1 MVDTNNINITV
12 SLSDDTLEKLA
23 AIFSQANENSAK
35 VIDAPKGLETWNPN
49 KPVTGYVTHGAM
61 RKASV
66 GREVVVEQEPVQ
78 AQETGVDLDEG
89 QCGLVFDDPAM
100 GETRK
105 SKAKRIDNKKNHR
118 IGEDYWCRKPQ
129 DHTGKHV
136 EGFMPKAFQNVEAP
150 AQDAEPVE
158 PVEPAEPT
166 EQSNGLERLDGYEN
180 DSKCGWWQEG
190 NKARFCELEP
200 EHSMGR
206 FMPNNNHAWQNPA
219 PVMQVSPEWSPKER
233 VWRSG
238 E

>member
-23 AIFSQANENSAK
+23 AIFSQAVTPYKNEKLAWDPNHPGAK
-35 VIDAPKGLETWNPN
+35 VIE
-49 KPVTGYVTHGAM
+49 KPV
-61 RKASV
+61 S
-66 GREVVVEQEPVQ
+66 REVVVEQEPVQ

-89 QCGLVFDDPAM
+89 QCGLVFDDPAT

-166 EQSNGLERLDGYEN
+166 EQSDGLERLDGYEN

-206 FMPNNNHAWQNPA
+206 FMPNNNHVWQNPA
-219 PVMQVSPEWSPKER
+219 PVMQVSAIWSPKER

>member
-23 AIFSQANENSAK
+23 AIFSQANENSAWDPNPK
-35 VIDAPKGLETWNPN
+35 VIE
-49 KPVTGYVTHGAM
+49 KPV
-61 RKASV
+61 S
-66 GREVVVEQEPVQ
+66 REVVVEQEPVQ

-89 QCGLVFDDPAM
+89 QCGLVFDDPAT

-238 E
+238 D

>member
-23 AIFSQANENSAK
+23 AIFSQAVTPYKNEKLAWDPNHPGAK
-35 VIDAPKGLETWNPN
+35 VIE
-49 KPVTGYVTHGAM
+49 KPV
-61 RKASV
+61 S
-66 GREVVVEQEPVQ
+66 REAVVEQEPVQ

-89 QCGLVFDDPAM
+89 QCGLVFDDPAT

-166 EQSNGLERLDGYEN
+166 EQSDGLERLDGYEN

-219 PVMQVSPEWSPKER
+219 PVMQVSATWSAKER

>member
-23 AIFSQANENSAK
+23 AIFSQANENSAWDPNPK
-35 VIDAPKGLETWNPN
+35 VIE
-49 KPVTGYVTHGAM
+49 KPV
-61 RKASV
+61 S
-66 GREVVVEQEPVQ
+66 REVVVEQEPVQ

-89 QCGLVFDDPAM
+89 QCGLVFDDPAT

-158 PVEPAEPT
+158 PAEPT
-166 EQSNGLERLDGYEN
+166 EQSDSLERLDGYEN

-206 FMPNNNHAWQNPA
+206 FMPNNNHVWQNPA
-219 PVMQVSPEWSPKER
+219 PVMQVSATWSAKER

-238 E
+238 D

>member
-1 MVDTNNINITV
+1 VVDTNNINIIV

-23 AIFSQANENSAK
+23 AIFSQANENSAWDPNPK
-35 VIDAPKGLETWNPN
+35 VIE
-49 KPVTGYVTHGAM
+49 KPV
-61 RKASV
+61 S
-66 GREVVVEQEPVQ
+66 REVVVEQEPVQ

-89 QCGLVFDDPAM
+89 QCGLVFDDPAT

-166 EQSNGLERLDGYEN
+166 EQSDSLERLDGYEN

-206 FMPNNNHAWQNPA
+206 FMPNNNHVWQNPA
-219 PVMQVSPEWSPKER
+219 PVMQVSATWSAKER

-238 E
+238 D

>member
-1 MVDTNNINITV
+1 MVDTNNINIIV

-23 AIFSQANENSAK
+23 AIFSQANENSAWDPNPK
-35 VIDAPKGLETWNPN
+35 VIE
-49 KPVTGYVTHGAM
+49 KPV
-61 RKASV
+61 S
-66 GREVVVEQEPVQ
+66 REVVVEQEPVQ

-89 QCGLVFDDPAM
+89 QCGLVFDDPAT

-166 EQSNGLERLDGYEN
+166 EQSDSLERLDGYEN

-206 FMPNNNHAWQNPA
+206 FMPNNNHVWQNPA
-219 PVMQVSPEWSPKER
+219 PVMQVSATWSAKER

-238 E
+238 D

>member
-1 MVDTNNINITV
+1 VVDTNNINITV

-23 AIFSQANENSAK
+23 AIFSQAVTPYKNEKLAWDPNHPGAK
-35 VIDAPKGLETWNPN
+35 VIE
-49 KPVTGYVTHGAM
+49 KPV
-61 RKASV
+61 S
-66 GREVVVEQEPVQ
+66 REVVVEQEPVQ

-89 QCGLVFDDPAM
+89 QCGLVFDDPAT

-166 EQSNGLERLDGYEN
+166 EQSDGLERLDGYEN

-219 PVMQVSPEWSPKER
+219 PVMQVSATWSAKER

>member
-1 MVDTNNINITV
+1 MVDTNNINIIV

-23 AIFSQANENSAK
+23 AIFSQANENSAWDPNPK
-35 VIDAPKGLETWNPN
+35 VIE
-49 KPVTGYVTHGAM
+49 KPV
-61 RKASV
+61 S
-66 GREVVVEQEPVQ
+66 REVVVEQEPVQ

-89 QCGLVFDDPAM
+89 QCGLVFDDPAT

-158 PVEPAEPT
+158 PAEPT
-166 EQSNGLERLDGYEN
+166 EQSDGLERLDGYEN

-206 FMPNNNHAWQNPA
+206 FMPNNNHVWQNPA
-219 PVMQVSPEWSPKER
+219 PVMQVSATWSAKER

-238 E
+238 D

>member
-1 MVDTNNINITV
+1 MVDTNNINIIV

-23 AIFSQANENSAK
+23 AIFSQANENSAWDPNPK
-35 VIDAPKGLETWNPN
+35 VIE
-49 KPVTGYVTHGAM
+49 KPV
-61 RKASV
+61 S
-66 GREVVVEQEPVQ
+66 REVVVEQEPVQ

-89 QCGLVFDDPAM
+89 QCGLVFDDPAT

-166 EQSNGLERLDGYEN
+166 EQSDGLERLDGYEN

-206 FMPNNNHAWQNPA
+206 FMPNNNHVWQNPA
-219 PVMQVSPEWSPKER
+219 PVMQVSATWSAKER

-238 E
+238 D

>member
-23 AIFSQANENSAK
+23 AIFSQANENSAWDPNPK
-35 VIDAPKGLETWNPN
+35 VIE
-49 KPVTGYVTHGAM
+49 KPV
-61 RKASV
+61 S
-66 GREVVVEQEPVQ
+66 REVVVEQEPVQ

-89 QCGLVFDDPAM
+89 QCGLVFDDPAT

-158 PVEPAEPT
+158 PAEPT
-166 EQSNGLERLDGYEN
+166 EQSDGLERLDGYEN

-206 FMPNNNHAWQNPA
+206 FMPNNNHVWQNPA

>member
-23 AIFSQANENSAK
+23 AIFSQANENSAWDPNPK
-35 VIDAPKGLETWNPN
+35 VIE
-49 KPVTGYVTHGAM
+49 KPV
-61 RKASV
+61 S
-66 GREVVVEQEPVQ
+66 REVVVEQEPVQ

-89 QCGLVFDDPAM
+89 QCGLVFDDPAT

-206 FMPNNNHAWQNPA
+206 FMPNNNHVWQNPA
-219 PVMQVSPEWSPKER
+219 PIMQVSPEWSPKER

-238 E
+238 D

>member
-1 MVDTNNINITV
+1 VVDTNNINIIV

-23 AIFSQANENSAK
+23 AIFSQANENSAWDPNPK
-35 VIDAPKGLETWNPN
+35 VIE
-49 KPVTGYVTHGAM
+49 KPV
-61 RKASV
+61 S
-66 GREVVVEQEPVQ
+66 REVVVEQEPVQ

-89 QCGLVFDDPAM
+89 QCGLVFDDPAT

-166 EQSNGLERLDGYEN
+166 EQSDGLERLDGYEN

-206 FMPNNNHAWQNPA
+206 FMPNNNHVWQNPA
-219 PVMQVSPEWSPKER
+219 PVMQVSATWSAKER

-238 E
+238 D

>member
-23 AIFSQANENSAK
+23 AIFSQAVTPYKNEKLAWDPNHPGAK
-35 VIDAPKGLETWNPN
+35 VIE
-49 KPVTGYVTHGAM
+49 KP
-61 RKASV
+61 V

-89 QCGLVFDDPAM
+89 QCGLVFDDPAT

-136 EGFMPKAFQNVEAP
+136 EGFMPKAFQNVEEP

-158 PVEPAEPT
+158 PDERPMGRFMPEEPVEPDEPAE
-166 EQSNGLERLDGYEN
+166 QSDGLERLDGYEN
-180 DSKCGWWQEG
+180 DSKCGWWQDG
-190 NKARFCELEP
+190 NKAKFCEIEVGDGAP
-200 EHSMGR
+200 VHSGTCK
-206 FMPNNNHAWQNPA
+206 WQNPA
-219 PVMQVSPEWSPKER
+219 PVMQVSATWSPKER
-233 VWRSG
+233 LWRSG

>member
-1 MVDTNNINITV
+1 VVDTNNINITV

-23 AIFSQANENSAK
+23 AIFSQANENSAWDPNPK
-35 VIDAPKGLETWNPN
+35 VIE
-49 KPVTGYVTHGAM
+49 KPV
-61 RKASV
+61 S
-66 GREVVVEQEPVQ
+66 REVVVEQEPVQ

-89 QCGLVFDDPAM
+89 QCGLVFDDPAT

-166 EQSNGLERLDGYEN
+166 EQSDGLERLDGYEN

-206 FMPNNNHAWQNPA
+206 FMPNNNHVWQNPA
-219 PVMQVSPEWSPKER
+219 PVMQVSATWSAKER

>member
-1 MVDTNNINITV
+1 VVDTNNINITV

-23 AIFSQANENSAK
+23 AIFSQAVTPYKNEKLAWDPNHPGAK
-35 VIDAPKGLETWNPN
+35 VIE
-49 KPVTGYVTHGAM
+49 KPV
-61 RKASV
+61 S
-66 GREVVVEQEPVQ
+66 REVVVEQEPVQ

-89 QCGLVFDDPAM
+89 QCGLVFDYPAT

-166 EQSNGLERLDGYEN
+166 EQSDGLERLDGYEN

-219 PVMQVSPEWSPKER
+219 PVMQVSATWSAKER

>member
-1 MVDTNNINITV
+1 VVDTNNINITV

-23 AIFSQANENSAK
+23 AIFSQAVTPYKNEKLAWDPNHPGAK
-35 VIDAPKGLETWNPN
+35 VIE
-49 KPVTGYVTHGAM
+49 KPV
-61 RKASV
+61 S
-66 GREVVVEQEPVQ
+66 REVVVEQEPVQ

-89 QCGLVFDDPAM
+89 QCGLVFDDPAT

-166 EQSNGLERLDGYEN
+166 EQSDGLERLDGYEN

-206 FMPNNNHAWQNPA
+206 FMPNNNHVWQNPA
-219 PVMQVSPEWSPKER
+219 PVMQVSAIWSPKER

>member
-23 AIFSQANENSAK
+23 AIFSQANENSAWDPNPK
-35 VIDAPKGLETWNPN
+35 VIE
-49 KPVTGYVTHGAM
+49 KPV
-61 RKASV
+61 S
-66 GREVVVEQEPVQ
+66 REGVVEQEPVQ

-89 QCGLVFDDPAM
+89 QCGLVFDPVTN
-100 GETRK
+100 ETRK
-105 SKAKRIDNKKNHR
+105 SKAKRIDNKKNYR

-238 E
+238 D

>member
-23 AIFSQANENSAK
+23 AIFSQAVTPYKNEKLAWDPNPK
-35 VIDAPKGLETWNPN
+35 VIE
-49 KPVTGYVTHGAM
+49 KPV
-61 RKASV
+61 S
-66 GREVVVEQEPVQ
+66 REAVVEQEPVQ

-89 QCGLVFDDPAM
+89 QCGLVFDDPAT

-206 FMPNNNHAWQNPA
+206 FMPNNNHVWQNPA
-219 PVMQVSPEWSPKER
+219 PIMQVSPEWSPKER

-238 E
+238 D

>member
-23 AIFSQANENSAK
+23 AIFSQANENSAWDPNPK
-35 VIDAPKGLETWNPN
+35 VIE
-49 KPVTGYVTHGAM
+49 KPV
-61 RKASV
+61 S
-66 GREVVVEQEPVQ
+66 REVVVEQEPVQ

-89 QCGLVFDDPAM
+89 QCGLVFDDPAT

-136 EGFMPKAFQNVEAP
+136 EGFMAKAFQNVEAP

-206 FMPNNNHAWQNPA
+206 FMPNNNHVWQNPA
-219 PVMQVSPEWSPKER
+219 PIMQVSPEWSPKER

-238 E
+238 D

>member
-1 MVDTNNINITV
+1 MVDTNNINIIV

-23 AIFSQANENSAK
+23 AIFSQANENSAWDPNPK
-35 VIDAPKGLETWNPN
+35 VIE
-49 KPVTGYVTHGAM
+49 KPV
-61 RKASV
+61 S
-66 GREVVVEQEPVQ
+66 REVVVEQEPVQ

-89 QCGLVFDDPAM
+89 QCGLVFDDPAT

-158 PVEPAEPT
+158 PAEPT
-166 EQSNGLERLDGYEN
+166 EQSDGLERLDGYEN

-219 PVMQVSPEWSPKER
+219 PVMQVSATWSAKER

-238 E
+238 D

>member
-23 AIFSQANENSAK
+23 AIFSQANENSAWDPNPK
-35 VIDAPKGLETWNPN
+35 VIE
-49 KPVTGYVTHGAM
+49 KPV
-61 RKASV
+61 S
-66 GREVVVEQEPVQ
+66 REVVVEQEPVQ

-89 QCGLVFDDPAM
+89 QCGLVFDDPAT

-166 EQSNGLERLDGYEN
+166 EQSDGLERLDGYEN

-206 FMPNNNHAWQNPA
+206 FMPNNNHVWQNPA
-219 PVMQVSPEWSPKER
+219 PVMQVSATWSAKER

>member
-1 MVDTNNINITV
+1 MVDTNNINIPV

-23 AIFSQANENSAK
+23 AIFSQANENSAWDPNPK
-35 VIDAPKGLETWNPN
+35 VIE
-49 KPVTGYVTHGAM
+49 KPV
-61 RKASV
+61 S
-66 GREVVVEQEPVQ
+66 REVVVEQEPVQ

-89 QCGLVFDDPAM
+89 QCGLVFDDPAT

-136 EGFMPKAFQNVEAP
+136 EGFMPEAFQNVEAP

-206 FMPNNNHAWQNPA
+206 FMPNNNHVWQNPA
-219 PVMQVSPEWSPKER
+219 PVMQVSATWSAKER
-233 VWRSG
+233 VGRSG

>member
-23 AIFSQANENSAK
+23 AIFSQANENSAWDPNPK
-35 VIDAPKGLETWNPN
+35 VIE
-49 KPVTGYVTHGAM
+49 KPV
-61 RKASV
+61 S
-66 GREVVVEQEPVQ
+66 REVVVEQEPVQ

-89 QCGLVFDDPAM
+89 QCGLVFDDPAT

-166 EQSNGLERLDGYEN
+166 EQSDGLERLDGYEN

-206 FMPNNNHAWQNPA
+206 FMPNNNHVWQNPA
-219 PVMQVSPEWSPKER
+219 PVMQVSAIWSPKER

>member
-1 MVDTNNINITV
+1 VVDTNNINITV

-23 AIFSQANENSAK
+23 AIFSQANENSAWDPNPK
-35 VIDAPKGLETWNPN
+35 VIDSP
-49 KPVTGYVTHGAM
+49 THEAM

-89 QCGLVFDDPAM
+89 QCGLVFDDPAT

-158 PVEPAEPT
+158 PAEPT
-166 EQSNGLERLDGYEN
+166 EQSDGLERLDGYEN

-238 E
+238 D

>member
-1 MVDTNNINITV
+1 MVDTYNINITV

-23 AIFSQANENSAK
+23 AIFSQANENSAWDPNPK
-35 VIDAPKGLETWNPN
+35 VIE
-49 KPVTGYVTHGAM
+49 KPV
-61 RKASV
+61 S
-66 GREVVVEQEPVQ
+66 REAVVEQEPVQ
-78 AQETGVDLDEG
+78 AQETGVELDEG
-89 QCGLVFDDPAM
+89 QCGLVFDDPAT

-150 AQDAEPVE
+150 AQAAEPVEPVE

-238 E
+238 D

>member
-23 AIFSQANENSAK
+23 AIFSQAVTPYKNEKLAWDPNHPGAK
-35 VIDAPKGLETWNPN
+35 VIE
-49 KPVTGYVTHGAM
+49 KPV
-61 RKASV
+61 S
-66 GREVVVEQEPVQ
+66 REVVVEQEPVQ

-89 QCGLVFDDPAM
+89 QCGLVFDDPAT

-166 EQSNGLERLDGYEN
+166 EQSDGLERLDGYEN

-219 PVMQVSPEWSPKER
+219 PVMQVSATWSAKER

>member
-23 AIFSQANENSAK
+23 AIFSQAVTPYKNEKLAWDPNHPGAK
-35 VIDAPKGLETWNPN
+35 VIE
-49 KPVTGYVTHGAM
+49 KPV
-61 RKASV
+61 S
-66 GREVVVEQEPVQ
+66 REVVVEQEPVQ

-89 QCGLVFDDPAM
+89 QCGLVFDDPAT

-158 PVEPAEPT
+158 PAEPT
-166 EQSNGLERLDGYEN
+166 EQSDGLERLDGYEN

-206 FMPNNNHAWQNPA
+206 FMPNNNHVWQNPA
-219 PVMQVSPEWSPKER
+219 PVMQVSAIWSPKER

>member
-23 AIFSQANENSAK
+23 AIFSQANENSAWDPNPK
-35 VIDAPKGLETWNPN
+35 VIE
-49 KPVTGYVTHGAM
+49 KPV
-61 RKASV
+61 S
-66 GREVVVEQEPVQ
+66 REVVVEQEPVQ

-89 QCGLVFDDPAM
+89 QCGLVFDDPAT

-118 IGEDYWCRKPQ
+118 IGEDYWCRKPK

-158 PVEPAEPT
+158 PVEPVEPAEPT
-166 EQSNGLERLDGYEN
+166 EQSDGLERLDGYEN

-206 FMPNNNHAWQNPA
+206 FMPNNNHVWQNPA

-238 E
+238 D

>member
-23 AIFSQANENSAK
+23 AIFSQANENFAWDPNPK
-35 VIDAPKGLETWNPN
+35 VIDSP
-49 KPVTGYVTHGAM
+49 THEAM

-78 AQETGVDLDEG
+78 AQETGEDIYAG
-89 QCGLVFDDPAM
+89 QCGLVFELATQ
-100 GETRK
+100 ELRK

-118 IGEDYWCRKPQ
+118 IGEAYWCRKPK

-136 EGFMPKAFQNVEAP
+136 EGFPPENQSLAP
-150 AQDAEPVE
+150 AQATEEPVE
-158 PVEPAEPT
+158 PVEPDERPMGRFMPEEPVEPA
-166 EQSNGLERLDGYEN
+166 EQSTVLEPLDGYEN
-180 DSKCGWWQEG
+180 DSKCGWWQDG
-190 NKARFCELEP
+190 NKAKFCELEP
-200 EHSMGR
+200 EHSGTCK
-206 FMPNNNHAWQNPA
+206 WQNPA
-219 PVMQVSPEWSPKER
+219 PVMQVSAIWSPKER

>member
-1 MVDTNNINITV
+1 VVDTNNINITV

-23 AIFSQANENSAK
+23 AIFSQANENSAWDPNPK
-35 VIDAPKGLETWNPN
+35 VIE
-49 KPVTGYVTHGAM
+49 KPV
-61 RKASV
+61 S
-66 GREVVVEQEPVQ
+66 REVVVEQEPVQ

-89 QCGLVFDDPAM
+89 QCGLVFDDPAT

-166 EQSNGLERLDGYEN
+166 EQSDGLERLDGYEN

-206 FMPNNNHAWQNPA
+206 FMPNNNHVWQNPA
-219 PVMQVSPEWSPKER
+219 PVMQVSAIWSPKER
-233 VWRSG
+233 LWRSG

>member
-23 AIFSQANENSAK
+23 AIFSQANENSAWDPNPK
-35 VIDAPKGLETWNPN
+35 VIE
-49 KPVTGYVTHGAM
+49 KPV
-61 RKASV
+61 S
-66 GREVVVEQEPVQ
+66 REVVVEQEPVQ

-89 QCGLVFDDPAM
+89 QCGLVFDDPAT

-105 SKAKRIDNKKNHR
+105 SKAKRIDNKKNYR

-238 E
+238 D

>member
-1 MVDTNNINITV
+1 MVDTNNINIIV

-23 AIFSQANENSAK
+23 AIFSQANENSAWDPNPK
-35 VIDAPKGLETWNPN
+35 VIE
-49 KPVTGYVTHGAM
+49 KPV
-61 RKASV
+61 S
-66 GREVVVEQEPVQ
+66 REVVVEQEPVQ

-89 QCGLVFDDPAM
+89 QCGLVFDDPAT

-158 PVEPAEPT
+158 PAEPT
-166 EQSNGLERLDGYEN
+166 EQSDSLERLDGYEN

-206 FMPNNNHAWQNPA
+206 FMPNNNHVWQNPA
-219 PVMQVSPEWSPKER
+219 PVMQVSATWSAKER

-238 E
+238 D

>member
-1 MVDTNNINITV
+1 VVDTNNINITV

-23 AIFSQANENSAK
+23 AIFSQAVTPYKNEKLAWDPNHPGAK
-35 VIDAPKGLETWNPN
+35 VIE
-49 KPVTGYVTHGAM
+49 KPV
-61 RKASV
+61 S
-66 GREVVVEQEPVQ
+66 REVVVEQEPVQ

-89 QCGLVFDDPAM
+89 QCGLVFDDPAT

-166 EQSNGLERLDGYEN
+166 EQSDGLERLDGYEN
-180 DSKCGWWQEG
+180 DSKCGWWQDG
-190 NKARFCELEP
+190 NKAKFCELEP

-206 FMPNNNHAWQNPA
+206 FMPNNNHVWQNPA
-219 PVMQVSPEWSPKER
+219 PVMQVSAIWSPKER

>member
-23 AIFSQANENSAK
+23 AIFSQANENSAWDPNPK
-35 VIDAPKGLETWNPN
+35 VIE
-49 KPVTGYVTHGAM
+49 KPV
-61 RKASV
+61 S
-66 GREVVVEQEPVQ
+66 REVVVEQEPVQ

-89 QCGLVFDDPAM
+89 QCGLVFDDPAT

>member
-23 AIFSQANENSAK
+23 AIFSQAITPYKNEKLAWDPNHPGAK
-35 VIDAPKGLETWNPN
+35 VIE
-49 KPVTGYVTHGAM
+49 KP
-61 RKASV
+61 V

-89 QCGLVFDDPAM
+89 QCGLVFDDPAT

-158 PVEPAEPT
+158 PDERPMGRFMPEEPVEPDEPAE
-166 EQSNGLERLDGYEN
+166 QSDGLERLDGYEN
-180 DSKCGWWQEG
+180 DSKCGWWQDG
-190 NKARFCELEP
+190 NKAKFCELEP
-200 EHSMGR
+200 EHSGTCK
-206 FMPNNNHAWQNPA
+206 WQNPA
-219 PVMQVSPEWSPKER
+219 PVMQVSAIWSPKER

>member
-1 MVDTNNINITV
+1 VVDTNNINIIV

-23 AIFSQANENSAK
+23 AIFSQANENSAWDPNPK
-35 VIDAPKGLETWNPN
+35 VIE
-49 KPVTGYVTHGAM
+49 KPV
-61 RKASV
+61 S
-66 GREVVVEQEPVQ
+66 REVVVEQEPVQ

-89 QCGLVFDDPAM
+89 QCGLVFDDPAT

-158 PVEPAEPT
+158 PAEPT
-166 EQSNGLERLDGYEN
+166 EQSDGLERLDGYEN

-206 FMPNNNHAWQNPA
+206 FMPNNNHVWQNPA
-219 PVMQVSPEWSPKER
+219 PVMQVSATWSAKER

-238 E
+238 D